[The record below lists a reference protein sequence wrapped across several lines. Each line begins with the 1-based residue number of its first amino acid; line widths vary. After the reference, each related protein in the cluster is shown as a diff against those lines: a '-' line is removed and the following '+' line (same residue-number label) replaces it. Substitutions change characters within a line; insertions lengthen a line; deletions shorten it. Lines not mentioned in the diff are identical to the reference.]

1 MIMKRL
7 FPAAAAVLVVSCFSG
22 SAETARPDEMRVRR
36 AAFVND
42 VVLTGELEAARGEMI
57 SVPALPSWQTSV
69 KWIATD
75 GTEVR
80 EGERVAELD
89 NGAFS
94 TELDTKRQ
102 TLTQTMQELQQK
114 ESEWK
119 AELEAKALEVEK
131 KTTELDKAKLQA
143 NVPPDLMS
151 QREYE
156 DRQRDLRRA
165 QVELSKAKDLLA
177 SQAKAI
183 TSDRG
188 NLDLRRSKAERE
200 ISRSESA
207 IESLVLRA
215 PRAGIVV
222 VKDLPWEARK
232 LQAGDLVF
240 VGFPLAQIPELSS
253 LQVSASL
260 ADVDDGRIAPGMRAN
275 VTLDGYPALTF
286 GGRVT
291 SISAVAQESARQSLR
306 RSFKVVVQLDQID
319 PQRMR
324 PGLSARVTIRQD
336 ARPKALLVSRAA
348 LDFSGKTPRARLA
361 DGSQVDVKLGS
372 CNAQDC
378 VVDSGLTEG
387 QKVASADEV
396 SHG

>member
-1 MIMKRL
+1 MIAKKI
-7 FPAAAAVLVVSCFSG
+7 AAAALLSVSCFSG
-22 SAETARPDEMRVRR
+22 STESTRAGEALRVRR

-42 VVLTGELEAARGEMI
+42 VVLTGELEAARGDMV
-57 SVPALPSWQTSV
+57 SVPALPSWQTSI

-75 GTEVR
+75 GTEVK
-80 EGERVAELD
+80 EGDRVAELD

-94 TELDTKRQ
+94 AELDTKRQ
-102 TLTQTMQELQQK
+102 TLTQTLQQLQQK

-119 AELEAKALEVEK
+119 AELEAKSLEVEK
-131 KTTELDKAKLQA
+131 KKTELEKATIQA
-143 NVPPDLMS
+143 SVPADLMS
-151 QREYE
+151 QRDYE

-165 QVELSKAKDLLA
+165 QVELAKARDLLA
-177 SQAKAI
+177 AQSKAI
-183 TSDRG
+183 VADRA
-188 NLDLRRSKAERE
+188 NLDLQRAKGERE
-200 ISRSESA
+200 IFRSESA

-222 VKDLPWEARK
+222 VKDIPWEARK

-275 VTLDGYPALTF
+275 VTLDGYPTQTF

-306 RSFKVVVQLDQID
+306 RSFKVVVLLDQID
-319 PQRMR
+319 PERMR
-324 PGLSARVTIRQD
+324 PGLSARVTIRRDTQQQ
-336 ARPKALLVSRAA
+336 ALLAPRAA
-348 LDFSGKTPRARLA
+348 LDFSGATPRARLA
-361 DGSQVDVKLGS
+361 DGSSVDVKLGT
-372 CNAQDC
+372 CNAQEC
-378 VVDSGLTEG
+378 IVTNGLSDG
-387 QKVASADEV
+387 QELAPAMEV